1 MSSPK
6 TEDAALVPNLALA
19 APPGNGEG
27 PRRRLTAGRRRQ
39 QLIDVALESFAR
51 NGLEAT
57 TMDDIA
63 SAAGVTKP
71 LLYQHFRSKRA
82 LFLEL
87 LSAVARDI
95 VEEIAKAVADAKTP
109 RQEVEAGFA
118 AYFHF
123 ALTHENAFRLL
134 FDRSVPHDSELNEA
148 LLRVEDAFAEAVG
161 PLIEADIDPEHQR
174 FLAEAVV
181 GMAEA
186 ASRSWLRWRQ
196 QGGTR
201 LPDEVRAEADK
212 LARRTADLAW
222 AGLRSIHRD

>member
-1 MSSPK
+1 MGADDSDLRPEEAAARSP
-6 TEDAALVPNLALA
+6 EA
-19 APPGNGEG
+19 
-27 PRRRLTAGRRRQ
+27 PRRRLTADRRRQ

-87 LSAVARDI
+87 LSDVAREL
-95 VEEIAKAVADAKTP
+95 VSEIAKAIANAKTA

-134 FDRSVPHDSELNEA
+134 FDRSVPHDAELSQA
-148 LLRVEDAFAEAVG
+148 LRRVEDAFAEAVS
-161 PLIEADIDPEHQR
+161 PLIEADIDAEHQR

-181 GMAEA
+181 GMAEG
-186 ASRSWLRWRQ
+186 ASRSWLRWREE
-196 QGGTR
+196 GGQR
-201 LPDEVRAEADK
+201 SPNDLRVEADR

>member
-1 MSSPK
+1 M
-6 TEDAALVPNLALA
+6 DANKEVQ
-19 APPGNGEG
+19 G
-27 PRRRLTAGRRRQ
+27 PRRRLTADRRRQ

-87 LSAVARDI
+87 LSAVAHDV
-95 VEEIAKAVADAKTP
+95 VEEIAKAVADARTP
-109 RQEVEAGFA
+109 RQEVEAGFG

-134 FDRSVPHDSELNEA
+134 FDRSVPHDAELNEA
-148 LLRVEDAFAEAVG
+148 LLQVEDAFAEAVR
-161 PLIEADIDPEHQR
+161 PLIEADIDPSHQR

-181 GMAEA
+181 GMAEG

-196 QGGTR
+196 QEDVTSPEG
-201 LPDEVRAEADK
+201 LRAETER

>member
-1 MSSPK
+1 MDLSESDLGSGNLP
-6 TEDAALVPNLALA
+6 EDGGARPASDA
-19 APPGNGEG
+19 
-27 PRRRLTAGRRRQ
+27 PRRRLTADSRRK
-39 QLIDVALESFAR
+39 QLIGVALENFAR

-71 LLYQHFRSKRA
+71 LLYQHFSSKRA

-87 LSAVARDI
+87 LSDVARDL
-95 VEEIAKAVADAKTP
+95 VGEIAKAIADARTP
-109 RQEVEAGFA
+109 REEVEAGFS
-118 AYFHF
+118 AYFHY

-134 FDRSVPHDSELNEA
+134 FDRSVPHDGELNEA
-148 LLRVEDAFAEAVG
+148 LRRVEDAFAEAVS
-161 PLIEADIDPEHQR
+161 PLIEADIDASHQR

-181 GMAEA
+181 GMAEG
-186 ASRSWLRWRQ
+186 ASRSWLRWRE
-196 QGGTR
+196 QGGVR
-201 LPDEVRAEADK
+201 SPDDLRMEADR